1 MLLLIIIPV
10 FLVLTWGCL
19 YPLTDYYVRF
29 IAPDIIKQ
37 GKAPGKKICL
47 TFDDGPD
54 PLNTPVLLKILQT
67 AAIPAAFFLVG
78 RKAEKYPELVEAIKA
93 GGHEIAAHTYYHR
106 HAYLMFLK
114 KSLATI
120 TRGKTAIEAITG
132 QPLVYFRPPW
142 GALNLFQYLF
152 LKKMRCQVVLWTANA
167 RDWDIRT
174 GPDQIRERLKVK
186 TAPGSIIVLHD
197 SGGDPGAPQNML
209 QALPEIIA
217 DFQANGY
224 RFVSLQEICGQKA
237 AIPSKGGSV
246 L

>member
-1 MLLLIIIPV
+1 MSLLIIIPL
-10 FLVLTWGCL
+10 FLLLTWGL
-19 YPLTDYYVRF
+19 IYPLTDFYVRF
-29 IAPDIIKQ
+29 IAPDVIKR
-37 GKAPGKKICL
+37 GNTLEKKICL

-54 PLNTPVLLKILQT
+54 PVNTPALLKILQT
-67 AAIPAAFFLVG
+67 AGIPAVFFLVG
-78 RKAEKYPELVEAIKA
+78 RKAEEHPELVTDIMAA
-93 GGHEIAAHTYYHR
+93 GHEIGAHTYYHR

-120 TRGKTAIEAITG
+120 TRGIPAIETITRR
-132 QPLVYFRPPW
+132 PLVYFRPPW

-152 LKKMRCQVVLWTANA
+152 LKKKGGKVVLWTANA

-174 GPDQIRERLKVK
+174 GSKQIVERLQAK

-209 QALPEIIA
+209 KALPDIIA
-217 DFQANGY
+217 YFQTHGY
-224 RFVSLQEICGQKA
+224 RFVTLDEICGRQA
-237 AIPSKGGSV
+237 GIPMKGGTA